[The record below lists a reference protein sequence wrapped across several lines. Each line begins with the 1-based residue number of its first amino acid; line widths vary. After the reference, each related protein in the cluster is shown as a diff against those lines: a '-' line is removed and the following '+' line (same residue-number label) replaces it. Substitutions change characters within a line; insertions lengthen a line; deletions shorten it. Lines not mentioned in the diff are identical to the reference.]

1 MKNQI
6 RNFVTSL
13 GLTAMLG
20 ASFLYSESIQTE
32 TATVPFAF
40 HVQQQNLPAGR
51 YQLYRMDNAGVVQ
64 IRNLATGET
73 IMFTAR
79 PPLAVKHGD
88 PKLIFNRYGDRY
100 FLSQVWTPNAA
111 RLDVIQSAMEKEIS
125 KSAAMV
131 AMAVVN
137 ADR

>member
-20 ASFLYSESIQTE
+20 ASFLFSQSMPAE

-40 HVQQQNLPAGR
+40 HIQQQDFPAGS
-51 YQLYRMDNAGVVQ
+51 YALYRMDNAGVIL
-64 IRNLATGET
+64 IRNRATGNSA
-73 IMFTAR
+73 MFHAR
-79 PPLAVKHGD
+79 QPLAAKPGD
-88 PKLIFNRYGDRY
+88 PKLIFHRYGDNY
-100 FLSQVWTPNAA
+100 FLSQVWTPTA
-111 RLDVIQSAMEKEIS
+111 RIDVVPGAREKEIAN
-125 KSAAMV
+125 SAALV
-131 AMAVVN
+131 AMTSVK